1 MDAIQVLMWL
11 RTNNQHYR
19 QLTVNDLTERELSIQ
34 CLYDIIFYINI
45 QQSSDP

>member
-19 QLTVNDLTERELSIQ
+19 QLTVNDLIERELFSR
-34 CLYDIIFYINI
+34 YEFGRNTIN
-45 QQSSDP
+45 

>member
-19 QLTVNDLTERELSIQ
+19 QLTVNDLTEREPFPP
-34 CLYDIIFYINI
+34 YKFWRTKNTIN
-45 QQSSDP
+45 